1 MELDSTAWPA
11 AGHRRRGAVTAAA
24 SESSP
29 WLLEARHVT
38 KRFGGL
44 TAVKALTINVA
55 RGALYGLIGPNGA
68 GKTTVFNVLTGQS
81 APTEGEIYFNDTRID
96 GRKPYQIAKL
106 GIARTFQNIR
116 LFADMT
122 VLENVLAARH
132 VRSHEVLLDAVLG
145 TRRHHAEE
153 RDMHDRAMQLLKIFD
168 LDRLAN
174 EPATSLP
181 YGSQRRLEIARALA
195 TEPKLLLLD
204 EPAAGMNPQ
213 ESLDLMRL
221 IRWLRDEF
229 RITILLVEHN
239 MKVVMG
245 ICEIIQVID
254 YGEAIAI
261 GAPREIQQNPKVIEA
276 YLGGG

>member
-1 MELDSTAWPA
+1 MAPA
-11 AGHRRRGAVTAAA
+11 AWAAGDWRAAVTA
-24 SESSP
+24 SPPTTP
-29 WLLEARHVT
+29 WLLEARNVT

-68 GKTTVFNVLTGQS
+68 GKTTVFNLLTGQS
-81 APTEGEIYFNDTRID
+81 DLSEGEIVFDGVRID
-96 GRKPYQIAKL
+96 GRKPHQIAKL
-106 GIARTFQNIR
+106 GMARTFQNIR

-122 VLENVLAARH
+122 VLENVLAAQH
-132 VRSHEVLLDAVLG
+132 LRSRQVLADAVLG
-145 TRRHHAEE
+145 TGRHHVEE
-153 RDMHDRAMQLLKIFD
+153 REMLDGAMKLLKIFD
-168 LDRLAN
+168 LDRFAN

-221 IRWLRDEF
+221 VRWLRDEF

-245 ICEIIQVID
+245 ICETIQVID
-254 YGEAIAI
+254 YGEAIAL
-261 GAPREIQQNPKVIEA
+261 GPPREIQQNPKVIEA

>member
-1 MELDSTAWPA
+1 MSDVAST
-11 AGHRRRGAVTAAA
+11 
-24 SESSP
+24 SSGP
-29 WLLEARHVT
+29 WLLEARNLT

-68 GKTTVFNVLTGQS
+68 GKTTVFNLLTGQYT
-81 APTEGEIYFNDTRID
+81 PTEGEIYFDGTRID
-96 GRKPYQIAKL
+96 GSKPYQVAKL

-116 LFADMT
+116 LFPDMT
-122 VLENVLAARH
+122 VLGNVLAAHHLRT
-132 VRSHEVLLDAVLG
+132 RQILADAILG
-145 TRRHHAEE
+145 TGRHHAEE
-153 RDMHDRAMQLLKIFD
+153 REMSDRAMSLLKIFD
-168 LDRLAN
+168 LDRVAG

-195 TEPKLLLLD
+195 TKPQLLLLD

-213 ESLDLMRL
+213 ESSELMRL

-229 RITILLVEHN
+229 KITILLVEHN

-245 ICEIIQVID
+245 ICETVQVID
-254 YGEAIAI
+254 YGEGIAI
-261 GAPREIQQNPKVIEA
+261 GSPREIQQNPKVIEA